1 MSTAVLPQAIPGAE
15 TQTERAVLT
24 RWPSVA
30 STVIGRGIGRFLES
44 APDWRLLGVRLTYAP
59 ALMLAPLA
67 ALTYVRLKLLGQR
80 FALTN
85 RRIKIQSALG
95 EKLLGEVPLEGIKEI
110 ALAAREGQN
119 FYNAA
124 DLVLLDDSD
133 NELARLEGVVRPEV
147 FRQNIFE
154 CRDALLLVREALAT
168 IESRSEDG

>member
-1 MSTAVLPQAIPGAE
+1 MSTTVLPQAIPGAE

-30 STVIGRGIGRFLES
+30 STIVGRGIGRFLES
-44 APDWRLLGVRLTYAP
+44 APDWRVLGVRLTYAP
-59 ALMLAPLA
+59 ALLLAPLA
-67 ALTYVRLKLLGQR
+67 ALIYVDLKLRGRR

-85 RRIKIQSALG
+85 RRIKIESALG
-95 EKLLGEVPLEGIKEI
+95 EKLLGEIPLEGISEI
-110 ALAAREGQN
+110 ALATREGQN

-133 NELARLEGVVRPEV
+133 KELARLEGVVRPEV

-154 CRDALLLVREALAT
+154 SRDALLRVREALAT